1 MGGIDCCLCFFC
13 VIADNFISLCEIC
26 FILVRKYMNR
36 IKEVL
41 EEKGIKQ
48 TWLAE
53 RLGKSFSMINAYAC
67 NRRQPNLELL
77 FEIARILQVDP
88 KDLIGNK

>member
-1 MGGIDCCLCFFC
+1 MVSLVFI
-13 VIADNFISLCEIC
+13 IAKNYISLCEIC
-26 FILVRKYMNR
+26 FISNDGYMNR
-36 IKEVL
+36 IKQVL

-53 RLGKSFSMINAYAC
+53 KLGKSFSMVNAYAC

-77 FEIARILQVDP
+77 FEIAKILQVDP
-88 KDLIGNK
+88 KELIGNK